1 MGDPARKRKMYKN
14 PRKQWD
20 KELIEAERKILDSY
34 GLKTKRELR
43 RAQTW
48 LRNKKKQARRL
59 LALPMEKRAQREA
72 ELMSS
77 LSKIG
82 LAKEGT
88 TIDDVLGLKIEEI
101 LEKRL
106 QTYVYRKGLA
116 NSMKQA
122 RQFITHGH
130 IAINSK
136 KITTPGYLVPLN
148 EVEGIGWYRKQIKV
162 ENQEVK
168 EGNIKKS
175 MEEIKKDFEEAK
187 GEETA
192 GEME

>member
-1 MGDPARKRKMYKN
+1 MGDPAKKRKMYKN

-20 KELIEAERKILDSY
+20 KELIESERKLLEFY
-34 GLKTKRELR
+34 GLKNKRELR
-43 RAQTW
+43 KLQTW
-48 LRNKKKQARRL
+48 LRNKKKQARGL

-72 ELMSS
+72 ELISS

-88 TIDDVLGLKIEEI
+88 TIDDILGLRIEEI

-116 NSMKQA
+116 NSTKQA

-136 KITTPGYLVPLN
+136 KITTPSYIVPLS
-148 EVEGIGWYRKQIKV
+148 EVNSIGWYRKQIKI
-162 ENQEVK
+162 ETQNNAKTEEELKKEFEEVK
-168 EGNIKKS
+168 
-175 MEEIKKDFEEAK
+175 
-187 GEETA
+187 GEVE
-192 GEME
+192 

>member
-1 MGDPARKRKMYKN
+1 MGDPAKKRKMYKN

-20 KELIEAERKILDSY
+20 KELLETERKLLDFY
-34 GLKTKRELR
+34 GLKNKRELR

-48 LRNKKKQARRL
+48 LRNKKKQAREL
-59 LALPMEKRAQREA
+59 LALPLEKRTQREA

-88 TIDDVLGLKIEEI
+88 TIDDVLGLKIEEV
-101 LEKRL
+101 LERRL

-116 NSMKQA
+116 NSTKQA

-136 KITTPGYLVPLN
+136 KITTPSYLVPLS
-148 EVEGIGWYRKQIKV
+148 EVDKIGWYRKQIKI
-162 ENQEVK
+162 ESHETQ
-168 EGNIKKS
+168 KS
-175 MEEIKKDFEEAK
+175 REEIKKEFEEAK
-187 GEETA
+187 GEAE
-192 GEME
+192 GEIQ